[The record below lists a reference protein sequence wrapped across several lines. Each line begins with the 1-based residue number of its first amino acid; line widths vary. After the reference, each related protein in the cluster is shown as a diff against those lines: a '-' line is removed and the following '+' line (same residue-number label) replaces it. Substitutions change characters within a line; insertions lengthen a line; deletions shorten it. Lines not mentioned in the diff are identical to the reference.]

1 MDNKMEN
8 GLVVNQPNQL
18 QADIF
23 GGEQRVKK
31 ATSLDLNNEEDAD
44 MLLNAMQDVENKLN
58 DFVGQ
63 TLEIRDYFAQEFES
77 DTFNEE
83 TGEQVTRKKH
93 TLTLFATDGKTYVTG
108 SNACYRSFVDIISI
122 KGQPSKERPLKLI
135 PVKVDA
141 KEKGHSYLKLKLG
154 K

>member
-1 MDNKMEN
+1 MDNKNEN
-8 GLVVNQPNQL
+8 GLVINQPNQL

-23 GGEQRVKK
+23 GREQRVKR
-31 ATSLDLNNEEDAD
+31 ATSLNINIEEEAD
-44 MLLNAMQDVENKLN
+44 MLLNSMQDVENKLN
-58 DFVGQ
+58 DFVNKTIVVTGF
-63 TLEIRDYFAQEFES
+63 FAQEFES

-83 TGEQVTRKKH
+83 TGEQVIRKKH
-93 TLTLFATDGKTYVTG
+93 TLTLFDEKGVAYVTG

-122 KGQPSKERPLKLI
+122 KGQPSKEHPLKLV

-141 KEKGHSYLKLKLG
+141 KEKGHSYLRLKLC

>member
-8 GLVVNQPNQL
+8 GLVVSQPNQL
-18 QADIF
+18 QVDIF
-23 GGEQRVKK
+23 GGEQKVRK
-31 ATSLDLNNEEDAD
+31 ATSLNLNNEEDAE
-44 MLLNAMQDVENKLN
+44 MLLNAMQEVENKLN

-63 TLEIRDYFAQEFES
+63 TLEIRDYYVQEFES
-77 DTFNEE
+77 DSFNEE

-93 TLTLFATDGKTYVTG
+93 TLTLFATDGTAYVTG
-108 SNACYRSFVDIISI
+108 SNACFRSFMDILSI
-122 KGQPSKERPLKLI
+122 KKVISKERPLKLV

>member
-8 GLVVNQPNQL
+8 GLVVSQPNQL
-18 QADIF
+18 QVDIF
-23 GGEQRVKK
+23 GGDQKVRK
-31 ATSLDLNNEEDAD
+31 ATSLNLNNEEDAE
-44 MLLNAMQDVENKLN
+44 MLLNAMQEVENKLN

-63 TLEIRDYFAQEFES
+63 TLEIRDYYVQEFES

-93 TLTLFATDGKTYVTG
+93 TLTLFATDGTTYVTG
-108 SNACYRSFVDIISI
+108 SNACFRSFMDILSI
-122 KGQPSKERPLKLI
+122 KKVISKERPLKLV

>member
-1 MDNKMEN
+1 MDNKNEN
-8 GLVVNQPNQL
+8 GLVINQPNQL

-23 GGEQRVKK
+23 GGEQRVKR
-31 ATSLDLNNEEDAD
+31 ATSLDINVEEEAD
-44 MLLNAMQDVENKLN
+44 MLLNSMQDVENKLN
-58 DFVGQ
+58 DFVNKTIIVTGF
-63 TLEIRDYFAQEFES
+63 FAQEFES

-93 TLTLFATDGKTYVTG
+93 TLTLFDEKGVAYVTG

-122 KGQPSKERPLKLI
+122 KGQPSKEHPLKLV

-141 KEKGHSYLKLKLG
+141 KEKGHSYLRLKLG

>member
-1 MDNKMEN
+1 MDNKNEN
-8 GLVVNQPNQL
+8 GLVINQPNQL

-31 ATSLDLNNEEDAD
+31 ATSLDINVEEEAD

-58 DFVGQ
+58 DFVGE
-63 TLEIRDYFAQEFES
+63 TITAIGYFVQEFETDS
-77 DTFNEE
+77 FNEE

-93 TLTLFATDGKTYVTG
+93 TLTLFDENGVAYVTG
-108 SNACYRSFVDIISI
+108 SNACYRSFLDILSI
-122 KGQPSKERPLKLI
+122 KKVISKEQPLKLI
-135 PVKVDA
+135 PIKVEA
-141 KEKGHSYLKLKLG
+141 KEKGHTYLRLKLG

>member
-1 MDNKMEN
+1 MDNKNEN
-8 GLVVNQPNQL
+8 GLVINQPNQL

-31 ATSLDLNNEEDAD
+31 ATSLDINIEEEAD

-58 DFVGQ
+58 DFIGKTIIVTGF
-63 TLEIRDYFAQEFES
+63 FAQEFES

-93 TLTLFATDGKTYVTG
+93 TLTLFDEKGVPYVTG

-122 KGQPSKERPLKLI
+122 KGQPSKEHPLKLV

-141 KEKGHSYLKLKLG
+141 KEKGHSYLRLKLS

>member
-1 MDNKMEN
+1 MDNKNEN
-8 GLVVNQPNQL
+8 GLVINQTNQL

-31 ATSLDLNNEEDAD
+31 ATSLDINVEEEAD

-58 DFVGQ
+58 DFVG
-63 TLEIRDYFAQEFES
+63 TTIVVTGFFAQEFES

-93 TLTLFATDGKTYVTG
+93 TLTLFDENGVPYVTG

-122 KGQPSKERPLKLI
+122 KGQPSKEHPLKLV

-141 KEKGHSYLKLKLG
+141 KEKGHSYLRLKLG

>member
-1 MDNKMEN
+1 MDNKNEN
-8 GLVVNQPNQL
+8 GLVINQPNQL

-23 GGEQRVKK
+23 GGEQRVKR
-31 ATSLDLNNEEDAD
+31 ATSLDINIEEEAD
-44 MLLNAMQDVENKLN
+44 MLLNSMQDVENKLN
-58 DFVGQ
+58 DFVNKTIVVTGF
-63 TLEIRDYFAQEFES
+63 FAQEFES

-93 TLTLFATDGKTYVTG
+93 TLTLFDEKGVAYVTG

-122 KGQPSKERPLKLI
+122 KGQPSKEHPLKLV

-141 KEKGHSYLKLKLG
+141 KEKGHSYLRLKLG